1 MTDLEALVV
10 AAYVFADE
18 YPVPARGGR
27 RPLTTDA
34 ELVALAVA
42 QASIGISS
50 DRQFLGLI
58 GRVLPGWFP
67 HLPDQSQ
74 YNRRLR
80 ALVELISH
88 VQQRLARWLDTGSVR
103 LSDGTLIG
111 VANYPGCQRRS
122 EFAGFA
128 RFGFAKSQHRFVYG
142 VRLVLLTDARGLP
155 LGYTIVPANEK
166 EYEPLADLLTGTP
179 AEVVIADKGFWGRDY
194 ARRLAATGTTILTPD
209 KTRSAANERR
219 ERALAST
226 RLVIESVFSNLK
238 EQMKLER
245 HLARTPAGLAL
256 RVAQRILALTIGM
269 LLNTIT
275 GRPARAPF
283 AIAMLI
289 EVPWDQTNT
298 KHRVLLELLDA
309 DGHEIEIGSEDEPEA
324 VKIESTLEVGRPPGM
339 KPGTPLAVPFAVNFA
354 PIPLEAGT
362 QYVWR
367 LSIDGHSEED
377 WNLTFSTRPNP
388 PQSLAA

>member
-1 MTDLEALVV
+1 MTDLEALLV

-18 YPVPARGGR
+18 YPVPLRGGR
-27 RPLTTDA
+27 RPLVSDA

-42 QASIGISS
+42 QAAIGISS

-80 ALVELISH
+80 GLVELISI
-88 VQQRLARWLDTGSVR
+88 VQQQLARWLDTGGLR

-111 VANYPGCQRRS
+111 VAGYPGCQRRS

-142 VRLVLLTDARGLP
+142 VRLVLLTDERGLP

-166 EYEPLADLLTGTP
+166 DYEPLADLLTGTP
-179 AEVVIADKGFWGRDY
+179 AAVVIADKGFWGRDY
-194 ARRLAATGTTILTPD
+194 ARRLAADGTTLLTPER
-209 KTRSAANERR
+209 TRTSANIGR

-238 EQMKLER
+238 EQMRLER
-245 HLARTPAGLAL
+245 HLARTPAGLAV
-256 RVAQRILALTIGM
+256 RIAQRILALTIGM
-269 LLNTIT
+269 LLNTLT
-275 GRPARAPF
+275 GRPPRA
-283 AIAMLI
+283 
-289 EVPWDQTNT
+289 
-298 KHRVLLELLDA
+298 
-309 DGHEIEIGSEDEPEA
+309 
-324 VKIESTLEVGRPPGM
+324 
-339 KPGTPLAVPFAVNFA
+339 
-354 PIPLEAGT
+354 
-362 QYVWR
+362 
-367 LSIDGHSEED
+367 
-377 WNLTFSTRPNP
+377 
-388 PQSLAA
+388 LAAYDGR